1 MNVSR
6 MTWFTGD
13 AIIGIE
19 LKVWIELKVKFLQL
33 LRVLVAGKIVT
44 LNTDS
49 FWPNPIGGE

>member
-1 MNVSR
+1 